1 MKKKGWKELPIGG
14 VILEAANTKKYFTG
28 DWRTFRPVI
37 DLDKCTNCMRC
48 WIFCPD
54 SAVCLVEGKVNHFD
68 YEHCKGCGIC
78 AVECPDNVKAIAMV
92 EEAKAKEGK

>member
-14 VILEAANTKKYFTG
+14 VILEAANTKKYSTG

-54 SAVCLVEGKVNHFD
+54 SAVCLVDGKVNHFD

-78 AVECPDNVKAIAMV
+78 AQECPDNVKAITMI